1 MDFLYSI
8 DKAVFYFFNRTIS
21 NSVLDWFMPFVTNAK
36 HWTVPIVLIYL
47 YLILF
52 GGKRGRITALLVVVI
67 LLFTD
72 QIVNFVIK
80 PLAGRER
87 PCFMLEHV
95 RLLIRQPHSRSFPSS
110 HAANMA
116 SMAALFSI
124 QYRKY
129 AAWFASAALVIGVSR
144 MYVGVH
150 YPSDVAAGFAV
161 GILFA
166 LPFVWIE
173 RRIENHLSEKQGTRN
188 VHPSSKKRRV
198 HEKKDPEHG
207 R

>member
-1 MDFLYSI
+1 MVLLYSI
-8 DKAVFYFFNRTIS
+8 DKAVFYFFNRAIA
-21 NSVLDWFMPFVTNAK
+21 NPFLDGFMPFVTDAK
-36 HWTVPIVLIYL
+36 HWTVPIALIYL

-52 GGKRGRITALLVVVI
+52 GGKKGRITALLVVVI

-80 PLAGRER
+80 PLVGRER
-87 PCFMLEHV
+87 PCFTLEHV
-95 RLLIRQPHSRSFPSS
+95 RLLIHQPHSRSFPSS

-116 SMAALFSI
+116 SMAALFAV

-129 AAWFASAALVIGVSR
+129 AAWFVSVALVIGVSR

-161 GILFA
+161 GALFA
-166 LPFVWIE
+166 LAIVWIE
-173 RRIENHLSEKQGTRN
+173 RRIENRLSEK
-188 VHPSSKKRRV
+188 RRT
-198 HEKKDPEHG
+198 
-207 R
+207 